1 MSRAVITPK
10 LHVDLSW
17 LHQISNSLN
26 LFGKVK
32 EGVFN
37 CRCNVCGD
45 SAKNKSATRMYFY
58 VKQGK
63 LNVFCHNCGYS
74 KSFYSYMKEHFQYE
88 FDVYKKETLFDSF
101 KAFEPSKTA
110 TQAVIIE
117 PASSILLPANDTS
130 QRDPAVLYSEFKQWC
145 TPIAELDATHPAKV
159 YLKSRGFTPLET
171 SRLLYTDDFGDI
183 ARKVNPEAGA
193 KLREEARIVIP
204 FVNPS
209 GVVDM
214 MQGRS
219 LDPESK
225 LRYISI
231 KRNDDVEKIYGRF
244 ELDDAEIVRC
254 VEGPLDSLF
263 VDNCIATCD
272 ANLNRSD
279 ADVLIWDIQPRN
291 KEIVRYM
298 EEAIE
303 SQRSL
308 VIWPIVPDKKLDI
321 NDLIKKGVTRQQ
333 LMAMIDSNT
342 YNGLTA
348 KLKFSQWK
356 KL

>member
-1 MSRAVITPK
+1 MSRVQIIPK
-10 LHVDLSW
+10 LSVDQNW
-17 LHQISNSLN
+17 LHRISGSLE
-26 LFGKVK
+26 LFHKIK
-32 EGVFN
+32 DGVFN

-45 SAKNKSATRMYFY
+45 SVKNKSATRMYFY
-58 VKQGK
+58 VKKGN

-74 KSFYSYMKEHFQYE
+74 KSFYSYMKDCFQYE
-88 FDVYKKETLFDSF
+88 FDVYKRETLFDCF
-101 KAFEPSKTA
+101 KAFERIAP
-110 TQAVIIE
+110 VYHNLV
-117 PASSILLPANDTS
+117 ASVDTDDEAK
-130 QRDPAVLYSEFKQWC
+130 QQPDVLYSDFKTKC
-145 TPIAELDATHPAKV
+145 TPIADLDDDHPAKL
-159 YLKSRGFTPLET
+159 YLKGRGMTPMEY
-171 SRLLYTDDFGDI
+171 SRLMFTEDFGDL
-183 ARKVNPEAGA
+183 ARYINPESGE
-193 KLREEARIVIP
+193 KLKAEPRIVIP
-204 FVNPS
+204 FVTPD

-219 LDPESK
+219 LDPDSH

-231 KRNDDVEKIYGRF
+231 KRHDDVEKIYGRYD
-244 ELDDAEIVRC
+244 LDDTQLVRC

-291 KEIVRYM
+291 KEIIRYM

-303 SQRSL
+303 NQRSL

-333 LMAMIDSNT
+333 IMAMIDANT